1 MHCRI
6 VTCVHLIEKTLSL
19 GKKQKQQQQQQ
30 QQQQKKNHER
40 LDLIDLSVDFF

>member
-30 QQQQKKNHER
+30 QQQQQKNHER
-40 LDLIDLSVDFF
+40 LDLIDLSVELF